1 MALITTETTSWLN
14 TTIAEQYSLV
24 KAYKNNEDTK
34 VIRYRHKIIDRDIIL
49 IEHRGTGEVYE
60 LLKRYSHKNIV
71 RVYDCSVNGS
81 MITVLEEYIDGIT
94 VGEVLQTGLYS
105 ESGVRIIISQ
115 LCDALDFSH
124 SLGIIHRDIKPENIM
139 LTTDGTVKLI
149 DWSAARIYKRYISAD
164 TKTIG
169 TTGYAAPEQ
178 YGINQTDARADI
190 YSVGILMNVM
200 LTGEHPSKNMYSG
213 SLAKVIKRC
222 TDIQPKKRYQTALEL
237 KKQLS

>member
-1 MALITTETTSWLN
+1 MAIITTVEADWLN
-14 TTIAEQYSLV
+14 KTIIEQYSLV
-24 KAYKNNEDTK
+24 KAYKSSDETK
-34 VIRYRHKIIDRDIIL
+34 VLRYRHRTLDRDIIL
-49 IEHRGTGEVYE
+49 IEHKGNGEVYE
-60 LLKRYSHKNIV
+60 LLKRYSHRNIV
-71 RVYDCSVNGS
+71 RIYDCSVNGS
-81 MITVLEEYIDGIT
+81 MITVIEEYIDGIT

-105 ESGVRIIISQ
+105 ESGVKIIIGQ

-149 DWSAARIYKRYISAD
+149 DWSAARIYKRYISTD

-200 LTGEHPSKNMYSG
+200 LTGEHPSKKMYSG
-213 SLAKVIKRC
+213 SLAKVIKKC

-237 KKQLS
+237 KKRLS